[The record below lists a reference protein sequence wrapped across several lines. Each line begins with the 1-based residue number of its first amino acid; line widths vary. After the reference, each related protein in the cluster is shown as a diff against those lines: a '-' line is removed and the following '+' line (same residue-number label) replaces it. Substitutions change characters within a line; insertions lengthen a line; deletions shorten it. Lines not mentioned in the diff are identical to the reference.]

1 MSSDEGSQNALPKE
15 LMELQLGQ
23 IDLLVAM
30 YASDDAIAMDSTA
43 SDLID
48 RLRDWCENDGEATPK
63 FSETVINLQ
72 LRVDVE
78 EEDSSTRTLQL
89 TLTVPLKCQKLDE
102 LTEPPPIRTRIQQ
115 PDWMSKGDV
124 AKLNTEIPEED
135 ILSVIEHV
143 KEAASEHISSLKQAE
158 IANTP
163 IADASLVRVW
173 FYFPSISTR
182 AKRDDFV
189 NYAPTY
195 GLTGFLL
202 AGKPGILC
210 LEGGSVAVDD
220 FMKFI
225 KTESWGDIPAHHKK
239 VSERYREEAV
249 DLKRAFSDMQE
260 ITDMI
265 EKRGARGN
273 RGDMKALEAWLVEC
287 GLGEA
292 FGKILM

>member
-1 MSSDEGSQNALPKE
+1 MFSDEGSPNALPKE

-23 IDLLVAM
+23 IDLLMAM
-30 YASDDAIAMDSTA
+30 YASDDAIAIDSA
-43 SDLID
+43 GSGLIE
-48 RLRDWCENDGEATPK
+48 RLRDWCESDGEATPK

-78 EEDSSTRTLQL
+78 DEDASTRTLQL
-89 TLTVPLKCQKLDE
+89 TLTVPLKCQKQEE
-102 LTEPPPIRTRIQQ
+102 LTEPPPIKTRIQQ
-115 PDWMSKGDV
+115 PDWMSKGDL

-135 ILSVIEHV
+135 ILSVIEHI
-143 KEAASEHISSLKQAE
+143 KDAASQHLLNLKQVE
-158 IANTP
+158 IANAP
-163 IADASLVRVW
+163 IEDTSLVRVW

-210 LEGGSVAVDD
+210 LEGGSVAIDD

-239 VSERYREEAV
+239 VRQVCEWGRGRLTVRVGQREISRGSDRSEACFFGYA
-249 DLKRAFSDMQE
+249 
-260 ITDMI
+260 
-265 EKRGARGN
+265 
-273 RGDMKALEAWLVEC
+273 GDH
-287 GLGEA
+287 GYD
-292 FGKILM
+292 

>member
-1 MSSDEGSQNALPKE
+1 MSSDEASQNALPKE

-23 IDLLVAM
+23 IDLLMAM
-30 YASDDAIAMDSTA
+30 YASDDAIAMDSAA
-43 SDLID
+43 SGLIET
-48 RLRDWCENDGEATPK
+48 LRAWCESDGEATPK
-63 FSETVINLQ
+63 FSATVMNLQ

-78 EEDSSTRTLQL
+78 DDDSTTRTLQL
-89 TLTVPLKCQKLDE
+89 TLTVPLKCQIKEE
-102 LTEPPPIRTRIQQ
+102 LTEPPPIKTRIQQ

-135 ILSVIEHV
+135 ILSVIEHI
-143 KEAASEHISSLKQAE
+143 KDAASQHLLSLKQAE
-158 IANTP
+158 IANAPT
-163 IADASLVRVW
+163 ADTSLVRVW

-182 AKRDDFV
+182 AKRDDFI
-189 NYAPTY
+189 NFAPTY

-210 LEGGSVAVDD
+210 LEGGSVAIDD

-239 VSERYREEAV
+239 VSERYREEAT

-287 GLGEA
+287 GLGDA

>member
-23 IDLLVAM
+23 IDLLMAM
-30 YASDDAIAMDSTA
+30 YASDDAIAMDSAA
-43 SDLID
+43 SALIE
-48 RLRDWCENDGEATPK
+48 RLRDWCANDGEAAPK
-63 FSETVINLQ
+63 FSETVVNLQ
-72 LRVDVE
+72 LRVDIE
-78 EEDSSTRTLQL
+78 DEDSSTRTLQL
-89 TLTVPLKCQKLDE
+89 TLTVPLTCQKE
-102 LTEPPPIRTRIQQ
+102 EGLTEPPPIKTRIQQ

-124 AKLNTEIPEED
+124 AKLNTELPDED
-135 ILSVIEHV
+135 ILSVIEHI
-143 KEAASEHISSLKQAE
+143 KEAASEHLLSLKQVE
-158 IANTP
+158 IANIP

-182 AKRDDFV
+182 AKRDDLV

-239 VSERYREEAV
+239 VRQV
-249 DLKRAFSDMQE
+249 
-260 ITDMI
+260 
-265 EKRGARGN
+265 
-273 RGDMKALEAWLVEC
+273 C
-287 GLGEA
+287 GWA
-292 FGKILM
+292 